1 MVMLVW
7 FTFGDI
13 SFFAREDEIIP
24 DMKEYEKILLLT
36 SKRFIILLWQKDP
49 EEINYIATLSHKYK
63 YPNFLEEHQKNER
76 KISSAW

>member
-49 EEINYIATLSHKYK
+49 EEINYIATLSH
-63 YPNFLEEHQKNER
+63 
-76 KISSAW
+76 